1 MLPETFPVLFLALWL
16 DALAGYPDWI
26 VRKAGHPVSWIG
38 ALIGAADRHLN
49 KEHRSRLHRKL
60 LGILALICTV
70 ACAAGLAF
78 LLQQVLARQP
88 FGWIAIALLASAL
101 LSSRS
106 LYEHVGRVADAL
118 ENGGL
123 AAGRR
128 AVSQIVGRDP
138 EKLNGHG
145 VARAAI
151 ESLAENASDGIVAP
165 AFWFALFGLPGLA
178 AYKAINTADSMIG
191 HRTPRHEAFGWA
203 AARLDDLVN
212 LPASRLTAA
221 LFALAALLISLIAR
235 MFLQLTPHP
244 AASRPPSPARGE
256 GSPLHTP
263 RPDVEAV
270 PRSTVP
276 SPLVGEGQD
285 EGAFT
290 AASGN
295 IGVIKLVNAS
305 PRGAVRALIRDAHRH
320 RSPNAGWPEAAV
332 AGALGLKLAGP
343 RSYGGFLVPDV
354 YMGDGRLEAEASD
367 IRRALALSK
376 AAWAV
381 MVVLI
386 AALSWAPLTAIL

>member
-1 MLPETFPVLFLALWL
+1 MDTVIPPETFPVLFLALWL

-26 VRKAGHPVSWIG
+26 LRKAGHPVSWIG

-49 KEHRSRLHRKL
+49 KEHRPRLRRKL
-60 LGILALICTV
+60 LGILALICIV

-78 LLQQVLARQP
+78 LLQRVLERLP
-88 FGWIAIALLASAL
+88 CGWIAVSLLASTL
-101 LSSRS
+101 LASRS
-106 LYEHVGRVADAL
+106 LYEHVACVADAL
-118 ENGGL
+118 ETGGL

-138 EKLNGHG
+138 EKLDGHG

-151 ESLAENASDGIVAP
+151 ESLAENASDGVVAP

-191 HRTPRHEAFGWA
+191 YRTPRHEAFGWA

-221 LFALAALLISLIAR
+221 LLVLAAFLL
-235 MFLQLTPHP
+235 
-244 AASRPPSPARGE
+244 
-256 GSPLHTP
+256 
-263 RPDVEAV
+263 
-270 PRSTVP
+270 
-276 SPLVGEGQD
+276 
-285 EGAFT
+285 
-290 AASGN
+290 
-295 IGVIKLVNAS
+295 NAS
-305 PRGAVRALIRDAHRH
+305 PRGAMRALIRDAHRH

-343 RSYGGFLVPDV
+343 RSYGSVLVPDV
-354 YMGDGRLEAEASD
+354 YMGDWRLEAEASD
-367 IRRALALSK
+367 IRRALALTR
-376 AAWAV
+376 AAWGV
-381 MVVLI
+381 MIVLI